1 MGMSDWENIH
11 MRDIPQ
17 VDCAEYSISRPQKW
31 VSQKKKIL
39 YDCQAGQSYVE
50 ENLSKCSHLCEKG
63 PLDVIKSLIYG
74 IFDDSNFGW
83 YAYYFLINNKYLL
96 FE

>member
-1 MGMSDWENIH
+1 

-17 VDCAEYSISRPQKW
+17 VDCAEFSISRPQKW
-31 VSQKKKIL
+31 VSQKKKKKNL
-39 YDCQAGQSYVE
+39 YDCQGGQNAVK
-50 ENLSKCSHLCEKG
+50 ENLSNCSHLCEKG

-74 IFDDSNFGW
+74 IFNYRNFGR
-83 YAYYFLINNKYLL
+83 YAYHFSINNEYLL